1 VADRYYYFEIL
12 HKVWWQGALLQL
24 AWTGPGI
31 TDTTILRTPYIRP
44 YVLTGGMTGA
54 PARAVSRNA
63 GALSLSL
70 VGGTATTRAPVV
82 RFSLPS
88 DQGHVV
94 LTLNDLQGR
103 TVRRLVDGA
112 VASGVH
118 VVAISDRSNAVAP
131 GTYLLRLRAGTT
143 VKSMTITLS
152 R

>member
-1 VADRYYYFEIL
+1 
-12 HKVWWQGALLQL
+12 
-24 AWTGPGI
+24 
-31 TDTTILRTPYIRP
+31 
-44 YVLTGGMTGA
+44 
-54 PARAVSRNA
+54 
-63 GALSLSL
+63 
-70 VGGTATTRAPVV
+70 V